1 MLYIDFNIVKF
12 VVKIVKFLFVKNGII
27 IILFFIIY

>member
-1 MLYIDFNIVKF
+1 MLYIDFDIVKF
-12 VVKIVKFLFVKNGII
+12 VVKIFKFWFVKNDII

>member
-1 MLYIDFNIVKF
+1 MLYIDFNLVKF